1 VAKLTDY
8 LDRRTLQDVQ
18 KAFSTVAGHAIR
30 ICTPGGQPLFPSA
43 KGSNASS
50 EPARRGKSTTG
61 SRFASRRK
69 QGGGSAI
76 LDDVIKTTEQL
87 FGTGDKH
94 KAEPLEVNVE
104 LDEEIIAR
112 LHMARHAPDATSRN
126 TAAELESFHRN
137 LLRLMANVLTKLCSH
152 SASMRSRVD
161 QLLAVHRV
169 TAAITE
175 EHDLQ
180 RILDTVTR
188 TVVEAMNAR
197 AATIRLLSADRQE
210 LVIRS
215 GYNLSESYLC
225 HGAIRLAESPVDR
238 RAMTTGQCV
247 YVADMTTDPRVI
259 CQDEARQEGIVSCLA
274 ASLVHKNRS
283 LGVLRVYTGE
293 WYEFDAFEA
302 QLLQTLANWAAAAI
316 VNASLFQDA
325 VRSTEIKRQ
334 VAMAGEVQRRMIPQS
349 SPDWPGFDIAGKY
362 VPSAELAG
370 DFYDYIDLPPD
381 NLGLA
386 ICDVVGKGA
395 RASLLMASI
404 RASLRAHAT
413 NVYSMSEVLE
423 LVNRDLCR
431 DTLVSDFATMFYGV
445 LNRTNH
451 ELTYASAGHMPPIL
465 IRDGQVCHLQSR
477 GGVVGLDEQMAFPV
491 DSFPMRPG
499 DVVLAYTDGLS
510 EAVNFAH
517 EEYGPARIE
526 QALLAAVELG
536 YNAESIIRHLL
547 WDQRRF
553 TGLHR
558 RLDDLT
564 MVVLRCVAPPEPGDD
579 PAQPADASA

>member
-1 VAKLTDY
+1 MAKLTDY

-18 KAFSTVAGHAIR
+18 KAFSTVAGHSIL
-30 ICTPGGQPLFPSA
+30 ICTPGGQPLFAPT
-43 KGSNASS
+43 KGASDAGGKNRS
-50 EPARRGKSTTG
+50 YKSTRSG
-61 SRFASRRK
+61 SRSPSRRRTS
-69 QGGGSAI
+69 GGSAI
-76 LDDVIKTTEQL
+76 LGDVIKTTEQF
-87 FGTGDKH
+87 FGTGERPP
-94 KAEPLEVNVE
+94 AEPLEINIE
-104 LDEEIIAR
+104 LDEEIIGR
-112 LHMARHAPDATSRN
+112 LRMNRHTTDSASRN
-126 TAAELESFHRN
+126 TTAELEAFHRN
-137 LLRLMANVLTKLCSH
+137 LLRLMANVLAKFCIH
-152 SASMRSRVD
+152 SASMRSRVE
-161 QLLAVHRV
+161 QLLALHRV

-180 RILDTVTR
+180 KILDTVTR

-197 AATIRLLSADRQE
+197 AATIRLLSVDRQE

-215 GYNLSESYLC
+215 GYNLSESYLS

-247 YVADMTTDPRVI
+247 YVPDMATDPRVI

-283 LGVLRVYTGE
+283 LGVLRVYMGE
-293 WYEFDAFEA
+293 WYEFDAFET

-325 VRSTEIKRQ
+325 VRSAEIKRQ
-334 VAMAGEVQRRMIPQS
+334 IAMAGEVQRRMVPTA
-349 SPDWPGFDIAGKY
+349 SPDVAGFDIAGKY

-370 DFYDYIDLPPD
+370 DFYDYIDLPPE
-381 NLGLA
+381 NLGMA

-413 NVYSMSEVLE
+413 NVYSMSEVLA

-431 DTLVSDFATMFYGV
+431 DTLIGDFATLFYAV
-445 LNRTNH
+445 LNRTTH
-451 ELTYASAGHMPPIL
+451 ELTYACAGHMPPIL
-465 IRDGQVCHLQSR
+465 IRDGQICHLQSR
-477 GGVVGLDEQMAFPV
+477 GGVVGLDEQMTFPV
-491 DSFPMRPG
+491 DSFLMKPG

-517 EEYGPARIE
+517 EEYGPTRIE
-526 QALLAAVELG
+526 QALQTAVELG
-536 YNAESIIRHLL
+536 YNAKNIIRHLL

-558 RLDDLT
+558 RHDDLT
-564 MVVLRCVAPPEPGDD
+564 MVVLRNTDPPAEPA
-579 PAQPADASA
+579 PAQPSAT